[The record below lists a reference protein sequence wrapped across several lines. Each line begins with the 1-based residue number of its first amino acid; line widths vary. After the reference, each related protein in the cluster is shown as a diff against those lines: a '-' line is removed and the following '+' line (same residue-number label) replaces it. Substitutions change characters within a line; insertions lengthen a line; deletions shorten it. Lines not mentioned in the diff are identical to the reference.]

1 MGGRALLPYRHPLF
15 DYCYFPFI
23 IDEYLIE
30 SLSGVLSLSK
40 LSNIFR
46 AMVVL
51 SGDVLLIILDF
62 LKAQVDHNTLFQCA
76 LVSRWLAEPA
86 LAILYQLYDSSPAF
100 GGGAEDESFRPRTL
114 DFSRVPS
121 LSMIPRDAAESAAT
135 FRKWVLMWRSII
147 LSTSDGET
155 FLPYCDYIRYLDL
168 DDFRELLT
176 HSGFKGPIRE

>member
-1 MGGRALLPYRHPLF
+1 M
-15 DYCYFPFI
+15 
-23 IDEYLIE
+23 
-30 SLSGVLSLSK
+30 
-40 LSNIFR
+40 
-46 AMVVL
+46 VL
-51 SGDVLLIILDF
+51 SGDVLLIILDC

-100 GGGAEDESFRPRTL
+100 GGGTEDESFRPRAL

-121 LSMIPRDAAESAAT
+121 LSTIPRNAAESAAT
-135 FRKWVLMWRSII
+135 FRKWILMWRSII
-147 LSTSDGET
+147 LSTSDGKT

-176 HSGFKGPIRE
+176 HTGFKGSLREYAIFL

>member
-1 MGGRALLPYRHPLF
+1 
-15 DYCYFPFI
+15 
-23 IDEYLIE
+23 
-30 SLSGVLSLSK
+30 
-40 LSNIFR
+40 
-46 AMVVL
+46 MVVL
-51 SGDVLLIILDF
+51 SGDVLLIILDC

-100 GGGAEDESFRPRTL
+100 GGGTEDESFRPRAL

-121 LSMIPRDAAESAAT
+121 LSTIPRNAAESAAT
-135 FRKWVLMWRSII
+135 FRKWILMWRSII
-147 LSTSDGET
+147 LSTSDGKT

-176 HSGFKGPIRE
+176 HTGFKGSLREYAIFL